1 MTRKSAPVVST
12 YPAPRP
18 TVALSAHLLSLSATY
33 RSAGINR
40 YIYGL
45 LTHLPLAAPD
55 MDYLGYVADAQ
66 IAAAQPAG
74 LRLAYTRWPTQNR
87 AGRIAWEQTAQPL
100 DLWERGIGL
109 VHGLAYALP
118 MVAAA
123 RSVVTVH
130 DLTVFLFP
138 AAFNHLNRLYISTIT
153 RLSVQRANAVI
164 ADSESTRNDLIRLL
178 GAPAHKV
185 AAIPLG
191 VDAWLSAPRPKDI
204 AAFRQRRGLPD
215 HFILSLGTLEPRKNL
230 DGLLRAY
237 ALLRRRAPDTPP
249 LMLAGGAGWGFQPLF
264 QLVEQLGL
272 SSHVSFPGYVP
283 QDELPLWYA
292 AADVFVYP
300 SLYEGFGLP
309 PLEALACGAAVVSS
323 SSSSLPEVVG
333 DAGLLVAPTDHAAL
347 ADTLDRVLADP
358 SLRDDLRQRGIA
370 RAAGFTWQRTAEMTA
385 SLYRDVLAGRPI
397 GAARPPSPTGQ
408 AA

>member
-1 MTRKSAPVVST
+1 MTRKQASIAGSP
-12 YPAPRP
+12 PAQKP
-18 TVALSAHLLSLSATY
+18 TVALSAHLLSLSESY
-33 RSAGINR
+33 RGAGINR

-45 LTHLPLAAPD
+45 LTHLPRVAPD
-55 MDYLGYVADAQ
+55 LDYLGYVGDARL
-66 IAAAQPAG
+66 AAAQPTG
-74 LRLAYTRWPTQNR
+74 LRLAYTRWPTRSR
-87 AGRIAWEQTAQPL
+87 AGRIAWEQMAQPL
-100 DLWERGIGL
+100 DLWEQGIRL

-118 MVAAA
+118 VMAAA
-123 RSVVTVH
+123 AGVVTVH

-138 AAFNHLNRLYISTIT
+138 AAFNRLNRLYVSTIT

-164 ADSESTRNDLIRLL
+164 ADSESTRNDLIQLL

-191 VDAWLSAPRPKDI
+191 VDAGLAAPRPEAI

-215 HFILSLGTLEPRKNL
+215 RFILSLGTLEPRKNL

-237 ALLRRRAPDTPP
+237 ALLRRRAPNTPS
-249 LMLAGGAGWGFQPLF
+249 LILAGGAGWGFQPLF
-264 QLVEQLGL
+264 QLVEELGL
-272 SSHVSFPGYVP
+272 TGHVSFPGYVP
-283 QDELPLWYA
+283 REELPLWYA

-323 SSSSLPEVVG
+323 STSSLPEVVG
-333 DAGLLVAPTDHAAL
+333 DAGLLVTPTDHAAL
-347 ADTLDRVLADP
+347 ADALDRVLSDP

-370 RAAGFTWQRTAEMTA
+370 RAAAFTWQRTAEITA
-385 SLYRDVLAGRPI
+385 SVYRDVLAGRPI
-397 GAARPPSPTGQ
+397 QAARAHSLAGQ
-408 AA
+408 TA